1 MNAESGTSQNGTVK
15 HYYKCLGRKR
25 KNGCTKAAISNSILE
40 NYVLNNLINQLSKPT
55 ILNYVVDQIYQ
66 AQENQSSENLVLK
79 NLYREQK
86 ETETTIKNV
95 MKAIEQGV
103 ITNTTVKRLK
113 ELEEKQEETLKKILV
128 ENSKLSVKITKEEI
142 NSFYLTALSLEPK
155 LLINYIIINKLHCE
169 RNNGF

>member
-1 MNAESGTSQNGTVK
+1 
-15 HYYKCLGRKR
+15 
-25 KNGCTKAAISNSILE
+25 
-40 NYVLNNLINQLSKPT
+40 
-55 ILNYVVDQIYQ
+55 
-66 AQENQSSENLVLK
+66 
-79 NLYREQK
+79 
-86 ETETTIKNV
+86 

-155 LLINYIIINKLHCE
+155 LLINYIVKEIIVFDDKIKIYLNTPKIISPDTRRDFLIFSEDNFIKVFVHSKKPLSNKTMHLE
-169 RNNGF
+169 ILI